1 MITAVKSIP
10 TLALSRLLINS
21 LLLARPLV
29 HTRPT
34 HRTCLALLTKS
45 RLRWS
50 IKFLPRLCSRGKT
63 YMSKTCTPRFKST
76 ASVMRIERSALS
88 YKCLR
93 TSSHRRT
100 NFSKTC
106 IELLSL
112 KQSLWAP
119 PAHSSSRCSIQSSN
133 HSLLT
138 IQCSQAWAQLRKAL
152 TLFTRRIA
160 TRHLCPISSSM
171 LMPSSWLTVISAQSG
186 SKVVSWT
193 SAIWRLIKSSDLLRW
208 LRSISCLLKVK
219 PTALSASDCAS
230 SLSK

>member
-10 TLALSRLLINS
+10 TLALSKLLINS
-21 LLLARPLV
+21 QLRARPLV

-50 IKFLPRLCSRGKT
+50 IKFPPRLCSRGKT
-63 YMSKTCTPRFKST
+63 CMSRTCTPRFRST

-88 YKCLR
+88 YKCLK

-100 NFSKTC
+100 SSLKTC
-106 IELLSL
+106 IEQLSH

-119 PAHSSSRCSIQSSN
+119 RAHSSSRCSIQSSN

-138 IQCSQAWAQLRKAL
+138 WQCSQAWAQLRKAL
-152 TLFTRRIA
+152 TLSTRRIT
-160 TRHLCPISSSM
+160 TRHHCQISSSM

-186 SKVVSWT
+186 SKAVSWT
-193 SAIWRLIKSSDLLRW
+193 SGIWRLIRSSDLLRW
-208 LRSISCLLKVK
+208 LRLISCLSKAK